1 MKRKLLTKVKITLK
15 INTDTRWVS
24 ILKIWTN
31 VIYGSQRV
39 LPRVLLAEP
48 RGAGTA
54 SEAVLLGRGAAQAR
68 EEEGGPKEVAD
79 EER

>member
-1 MKRKLLTKVKITLK
+1 MTEYYIHILK

-31 VIYGSQRV
+31 VIDGSQRV

-68 EEEGGPKEVAD
+68 EEEGGAEQVAD